1 MPKQVS
7 AQHPTPRRSPARS
20 VADPGALARAF
31 RRHAAGVTIVT
42 MAGPRGPVGFTATS
56 VASLSERPPLVS
68 LALSVRSSIAP
79 VLEASETLMVHML
92 SEGQHELAARF
103 AQPGADRFGPPTR
116 WRALPGG
123 EPLLLDAA
131 VWLLCRIRRRT
142 VEGDHHLV
150 VAEVLDSQTGRAEAP
165 LVYHDGAYGT
175 VQTTSAGATSAGATS
190 AGTAAAGTAA
200 AGTAAAGTVPT
211 STAPASSTRVCARP
225 VPSAV
230 LSAGG
235 AGPRPGAGEPDGTI
249 GDGDLSIRGAC

>member
-175 VQTTSAGATSAGATS
+175 VQTTSAGATSAG
-190 AGTAAAGTAA
+190 TAAAGTAA